1 MNIFKLILQSIR
13 LKLYVCIAKSTL
25 KLIQYFDKHKKQL
38 LEIMTMYNVE
48 DKLVELK
55 TPIYEYYYAYKNI
68 SIGETLK
75 NEILEKD
82 IPTGVNI
89 KTIYNPSYIK
99 DEGYYCIINKKREY
113 FGILNSEKHPFEN
126 PSENEVFIELFDD
139 NTPTQDGYY
148 QRTITTYHYYY
159 AKNKIFTTKIELA
172 DIVEDER
179 MNIKLINDISNI
191 SETGYYKIIK

>member
-1 MNIFKLILQSIR
+1 
-13 LKLYVCIAKSTL
+13 
-25 KLIQYFDKHKKQL
+25 
-38 LEIMTMYNVE
+38 MYNVE

-126 PSENEVFIELFDD
+126 PSENEVFIELFDAVLAFSLE
-139 NTPTQDGYY
+139 TQP
-148 QRTITTYHYYY
+148 
-159 AKNKIFTTKIELA
+159 NKGIR
-172 DIVEDER
+172 DER
-179 MNIKLINDISNI
+179 ASGHS
-191 SETGYYKIIK
+191 SEKIPIFLTSAQ

>member
-68 SIGETLK
+68 SIGE
-75 NEILEKD
+75 
-82 IPTGVNI
+82 
-89 KTIYNPSYIK
+89 IYNPSYIK